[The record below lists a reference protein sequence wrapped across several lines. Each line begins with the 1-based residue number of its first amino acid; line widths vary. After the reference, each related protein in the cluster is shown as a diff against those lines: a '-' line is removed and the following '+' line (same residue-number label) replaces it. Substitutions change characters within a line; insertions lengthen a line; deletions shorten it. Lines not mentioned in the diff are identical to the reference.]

1 VTWSKTTK
9 STVVVEEV
17 VEAPGSKDWVGQH
30 FHLIWY
36 NFLFDKKSK
45 TFFPFFLNDKK
56 VDFFFF
62 FVK

>member
-1 VTWSKTTK
+1 
-9 STVVVEEV
+9 V

-56 VDFFFF
+56 VENIFLLIFFSFF
-62 FVK
+62 YCKIVVS